1 MTQTEQDKIAAD
13 TMKQIRDI
21 GRQLKRQDARVD
33 ERNGRMAVQ
42 QAKYQKD
49 KKRRADYDVRDEI
62 I

>member
-1 MTQTEQDKIAAD
+1 MTQTEQNRIAAE
-13 TMKQIRDI
+13 TMRWVRDI

-49 KKRRADYDVRDEI
+49 KKRRADYDVRDDI
-62 I
+62 